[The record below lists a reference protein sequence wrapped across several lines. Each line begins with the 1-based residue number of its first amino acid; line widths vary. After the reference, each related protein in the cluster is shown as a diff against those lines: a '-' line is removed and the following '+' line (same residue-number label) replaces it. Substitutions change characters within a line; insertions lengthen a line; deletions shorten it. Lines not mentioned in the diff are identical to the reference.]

1 MQRQRKSFKNVLL
14 PFIFVFLIISIA
26 IVILCTNSSIAYA
39 ENDNNSDSETVTLE
53 DEKGIDVTSY
63 LLDDNSGYNESQD
76 KVGHILG
83 KNLIN
88 LSVCAQ
94 SEISQPEVQEGAVQ
108 GYEAYGISG
117 QSVSIRLSYNYS
129 DPENLLG
136 TSNDKFSISS
146 DTYQSVGDF
155 KIGVIGKGALL
166 FQKKTDPNGPW
177 EWQTKDGETKNQLH
191 TSNFTETV
199 ELGDYCN
206 TGEKYILY
214 TPSGND
220 LSKGV
225 YIKITFA
232 YELKKT
238 TVTPEKNFWG
248 IWKDVTHTTYYNIIE
263 TAEFY
268 MVQNSGVVL
277 FHNASN
283 FGQVGEESSSGA
295 ISIEDFDTIL
305 DGDVTINGFRMDTL
319 GVSAYDITYKH
330 NGETTAH
337 NVSDGQFFLEHGRY
351 DFTIKTKLGKTIN
364 HTIFVDRREINDA
377 IVGYFG
383 QTIFTPNSKRIY
395 TTGQYPTY
403 LAGAELHLNATN
415 GTVSPLVGKLCRLNE
430 EDEKPIDDSEKD
442 IIPQRVGNGYAAREL
457 TQKIEE
463 PGLYKAEFWN
473 NAKCLDDNAELSGDV
488 YHFVFKF
495 QIVDADTAVE
505 PSINEAYL
513 NGLIGFSDLNS
524 KYYAVTVPTKGS
536 GNAVF
541 AFADYGG
548 AYDFAYELEREI
560 VKNTNSGYEYNGK
573 TYTTQYDVLGAID
586 LTAKSRIAVKYFDAT
601 DPESYQTA
609 DISGTKLSDL
619 NYDSDIIVF
628 NNDLEQEYLK
638 VGLPFL
644 NGRKYRYI
652 MPVDVESNGASPIS
666 EGVLSFA
673 FIKVDDFETQSIT
686 LSLVDD
692 PSVSYNIAYGVSVEY
707 QLGLLN
713 APSGKYKV
721 TEHNAN
727 SGDSEYEA
735 VYIRPGDMTAV
746 ANVSLYCDGE
756 FTERIFDK
764 NHLDTVRNISG
775 FIINSVANELDPYG
789 IVKITHNGATEIFAM
804 SEADGRLFSDGGA
817 YDIDI
822 VDRLGNEMRFAIVVT
837 SPVGCAN
844 IHLQLDEN
852 EDDIQTEFN
861 VFVGQEID
869 LPNINAANELYVFDG
884 WLCDDVL
891 IKDGKYTPTKAGDI
905 YIWAQFTQKY
915 TYLNFDSNGGTS
927 VERIKAEIG
936 KECDLPLSTRN
947 GWKFGGWQY
956 GGNVYGS
963 TYTPTTASPTFVA
976 VWNYIKTDIEL
987 YDGNLVDTVT
997 ANVGD
1002 KVILPFPTRTGYTFF
1017 GWRLDLGNGQNK
1029 IFYGQI
1035 TKLENIEYMR
1045 LDALWIH
1052 NSEVEQS
1059 LLAQGTGGRT
1069 AIYFIDGTLF
1079 ENDTITASVGTNISM
1094 PVPSRAGFTFVGWVW
1109 RTTPI
1114 SGKIYTGDT
1123 LTVPQ
1128 NTDGKIVLEALWI
1141 ARSVNNGA
1149 YVASSVTEHNVG
1161 GGFFDSIAEFI
1172 HHEPIAFASIILS
1185 IIVVAII
1192 AVRLAKK
1199 KGSIAFT
1206 KRTSVSA
1213 CANIGVAPVLKK
1225 DGLVTRQEEYK
1236 TQLNRCQKL
1245 KAFISGFKLNP
1256 LSVTV
1261 CTALLMTVVMALTG
1275 VIGSWER
1282 STVAVAET
1290 VQVVSFDQNQAVESG
1305 EIDQDFGGSFNVN
1318 TNLLVSK
1325 EENDG
1330 FLNDSELTIEK
1341 ANSICEESSH
1351 IEQADINMTNEEVF
1365 LCSVVMLSLQ
1375 ELGYY
1380 TFPAI
1385 AVLPNG
1391 REIFGIGYTNY
1402 LDVYELDRKDFLYFS
1417 AGFVEFLN
1425 QQHITEDDL
1434 NNDIKIYEMDRSKR
1448 DENKYAYL
1456 LKMTESHSHQH
1467 YIKDGKYVT
1476 YTINQTVIDY
1486 TSVPNDVGAY
1496 NLEYGAI
1503 FSYDDDRYVFDPDIG
1518 KSVDTITTSLNT
1530 LLDPIIAEN
1539 EYNRYIAEQTAN
1551 GFTVDTMNFVYI
1563 RYEALE
1569 AYCLT
1574 HQDESLLGIDV
1585 QEFYDIERTVGPNEY
1600 YTVDADG
1607 NLTKLEFPPNEDE
1620 SKASWL
1626 DRLFGAIISVGIIVA
1641 GVIIVATLNIATG
1654 GAASAATPYIMG
1666 AFIGAGMEVFMQT
1679 VIQGKPIKDINWLRV
1694 GVAAVSGVL
1703 SAIPGVGWFG
1713 AGLIQG
1719 VTEAAMT
1726 AVDGGSLEDVFKA
1739 FTVGFVT
1746 GVVIHGVGKA
1756 LSAGVNKIK
1765 KTIRCRKGCFVAGTS
1780 ILLYDNTIKPIENI
1794 EIGDMVKCYNEDD
1807 RKVENQSVTEVFK
1820 YDADEIIHII
1830 LSNGENISTTPSHLF
1845 RTASG
1850 WVEARD
1856 LQSQDILFNIDQRF
1870 VEIDN
1875 VYSQVLDSPI
1885 SVYNFTVANNHN
1897 YYVATDNI
1905 NAVLVHN
1912 DCNISKFQIKDIDD
1926 FTKGYN
1932 SGNVT
1937 SGIGKTPPSGTANTV
1952 YVKVDN
1958 SGNIMNITYYDN
1970 HGLPSR
1976 RLDIVG
1982 KPHPCKDLGNQSVI
1996 PHIHDYKVN
2005 LNPKNG
2011 QWGLGKEETNSA
2023 SKELVNA
2030 IINYFKGL

>member
-1 MQRQRKSFKNVLL
+1 MQHQRKSFKNFLL
-14 PFIFVFLIISIA
+14 PFIFVFLIIGIA

-39 ENDNNSDSETVTLE
+39 ENDNNSDNETVILE

-94 SEISQPEVQEGAVQ
+94 SEISQPEVQEGSVQ

-136 TSNDKFSISS
+136 TSNDKFSISD
-146 DTYQSVGDF
+146 DTFQSVGDF
-155 KIGVIGKGALL
+155 KNIGVIGKGAVL

-191 TSNFTETV
+191 TFNFTETV

-214 TPSGND
+214 TPSGSD
-220 LSKGV
+220 LSQGV

-238 TVTPEKNFWG
+238 TVKRETGFLWIP
-248 IWKDVTHTTYYNIIE
+248 KDVTYTTYYNIVE

-305 DGDVTINGFRMDTL
+305 DGDVTINGFRVDTL
-319 GVSAYDITYKH
+319 SVSAYDITYKH

-403 LAGAELHLNATN
+403 LAGAELHLNATD
-415 GTVSPLVGKLCRLNE
+415 GTVSPIVGKLYKITENDEIVE
-430 EDEKPIDDSEKD
+430 EHYIKD
-442 IIPQRVGNGYAAREL
+442 IVPEKNSDYSCEEL
-457 TQKIEE
+457 TE
-463 PGLYKAEFWN
+463 PITYIGLYKAEFWN
-473 NAKCLDDNAELSGDV
+473 NSKCLDDNAELSGDV
-488 YHFVFKF
+488 YHFVFRF
-495 QIVDADTAVE
+495 QIVDEETAVE

-513 NGLIGFSDLNS
+513 NGLVGFSDLNS

-536 GNAVF
+536 GNAIF
-541 AFADYGG
+541 AFADYSG
-548 AYDFAYELEREI
+548 AYDFAYELERET
-560 VKNTNSGYEYNGK
+560 VKRINNGYEYNGK
-573 TYTTQYDVLGAID
+573 TYTTQYDVLEAID
-586 LTAKSRIAVKYFDAT
+586 LTAKNRISVKYFDAT

-638 VGLPFL
+638 VGSPFL

-652 MPVDVESNGASPIS
+652 IPADAELNGASTIS

-686 LSLVDD
+686 LTLVND
-692 PSVSYNIAYGVSVEY
+692 PNVSYNIAYGVSVEY

-727 SGDSEYEA
+727 KGDSEYEA

-789 IVKITHNGATEIFAM
+789 IVKITHNGTTEIFAM
-804 SEADGRLFSDGGA
+804 SEAEGRLFSDGGA

-869 LPNINAANELYVFDG
+869 LSNINAANELYVFDG

-927 VERIKAEIG
+927 VERIKVEIG

-963 TYTPTTASPTFVA
+963 SYTPTTASPTFVA

-987 YDGNLVDTVT
+987 YDGNLVDTIT

-1035 TKLENIEYMR
+1035 TKLENIEHMR

-1059 LLAQGTGGRT
+1059 SLAQGTGGRT
-1069 AIYFIDGTLF
+1069 TVYFIDGTLF

-1114 SGKIYTGDT
+1114 SGKIYTGDM

-1149 YVASSVTEHNVG
+1149 YVAGSVTEHNVG

-1172 HHEPIAFASIILS
+1172 QHEPIAFASIVLS
-1185 IIVVAII
+1185 IIVVVII

-1199 KGSIAFT
+1199 KGTIAFN
-1206 KRTSVSA
+1206 KRTAVSV
-1213 CANIGVAPVLKK
+1213 CANTDVALVLKK
-1225 DGLVTRQEEYK
+1225 DELVTRQEEYK
-1236 TQLNRCQKL
+1236 TQLNRRQKL

-1318 TNLLVSK
+1318 TNTVSEEHGNTELRDTIYTVDEISNARK
-1325 EENDG
+1325 EINDNIPIEMTDDEAILYG
-1330 FLNDSELTIEK
+1330 LIMLNLYSFDY
-1341 ANSICEESSH
+1341 
-1351 IEQADINMTNEEVF
+1351 DVF
-1365 LCSVVMLSLQ
+1365 LAYALIDNIKIWGYAYTDFSVLTETNLDD
-1375 ELGYY
+1375 LYY
-1380 TFPAI
+1380 C
-1385 AVLPNG
+1385 G
-1391 REIFGIGYTNY
+1391 
-1402 LDVYELDRKDFLYFS
+1402 
-1417 AGFVEFLN
+1417 AGFVAFPN
-1425 QQHITEDDL
+1425 QHVITDTDINNVVKIYDTSLETAQNPNDYGFVLTYSENFGPCSYIANEKYVEYYVEGTNVKYEINDAQEVAFDPEKGPVYSYDL
-1434 NNDIKIYEMDRSKR
+1434 GMTVYDPDLGKNTDIK
-1448 DENKYAYL
+1448 
-1456 LKMTESHSHQH
+1456 
-1467 YIKDGKYVT
+1467 
-1476 YTINQTVIDY
+1476 
-1486 TSVPNDVGAY
+1486 
-1496 NLEYGAI
+1496 
-1503 FSYDDDRYVFDPDIG
+1503 
-1518 KSVDTITTSLNT
+1518 TTSINT
-1530 LLDPIIAEN
+1530 LLDPVIAEN

-1585 QEFYDIERTVGPNEY
+1585 QEFYDMERTVGPNEY

-1620 SKASWL
+1620 SKATWL
-1626 DRLFGAIISVGIIVA
+1626 DRLFGAIISVGMIVV
-1641 GVIIVATLNIATG
+1641 GVVIVATLSTFTCG
-1654 GAASAATPYIMG
+1654 LTTAAAPYIMG

-1756 LSAGVNKIK
+1756 LK
-1765 KTIRCRKGCFVAGTS
+1765 KVKFCFVAGTPVLMATGYTKLIES
-1780 ILLYDNTIKPIENI
+1780 VRPGDTVKSYNQVTGKIENKRVLQTF
-1794 EIGDMVKCYNEDD
+1794 ENE
-1807 RKVENQSVTEVFK
+1807 T
-1820 YDADEIIHII
+1820 DEITKII
-1830 LSNGENISTTPSHLF
+1830 TSDCDVISSTPGHKFYANNKWVSAEDLRAGDILVSVNGEKVVVEQVQHEILETPIKVYNIEVQDNNTYLVGKENGVVVHNSACSNKKIDANGNPVETHHI
-1845 RTASG
+1845 ASDKSIKSG
-1850 WVEARD
+1850 YTKKYKEIFDNANMSLSDPDNLID
-1856 LQSQDILFNIDQRF
+1856 LPNHHGRHTNAYKDA
-1870 VEIDN
+1870 
-1875 VYSQVLDSPI
+1875 VLDKI
-1885 SVYNFTVANNHN
+1885 TEA
-1897 YYVATDNI
+1897 
-1905 NAVLVHN
+1905 
-1912 DCNISKFQIKDIDD
+1912 
-1926 FTKGYN
+1926 TKGIEPRTKEYTN
-1932 SGNVT
+1932 ALKNALIELKDKLISD
-1937 SGIGKTPPSGTANTV
+1937 PSF
-1952 YVKVDN
+1952 
-1958 SGNIMNITYYDN
+1958 
-1970 HGLPSR
+1970 P
-1976 RLDIVG
+1976 
-1982 KPHPCKDLGNQSVI
+1982 
-1996 PHIHDYKVN
+1996 YK
-2005 LNPKNG
+2005 K
-2011 QWGLGKEETNSA
+2011 
-2023 SKELVNA
+2023 
-2030 IINYFKGL
+2030 